1 MIILAWTINHVSHQ
15 CLSYELPK
23 KCCRPWNH
31 NFFAFTVDQHSFM
44 AGNYLYSIA
53 ERKHFLDSGNH
64 LGGGRCNRLGW
75 ADQLIGLW
83 LVKTSH
89 ITLFS
94 ISGLTM
100 GVRTLQTQDTSDLR
114 QFGTISL
121 VPKCLTFLCR
131 YQCRSV
137 STFYK
142 GAEDSYEG
150 T

>member
-1 MIILAWTINHVSHQ
+1 MYKIVLKFKCMIHGCWFNLVETTRVTKFE
-15 CLSYELPK
+15 YY
-23 KCCRPWNH
+23 
-31 NFFAFTVDQHSFM
+31 FACTCKGIH
-44 AGNYLYSIA
+44 LYSLMSPGKISA
-53 ERKHFLDSGNH
+53 VLELWISPLHWFLK
-64 LGGGRCNRLGW
+64 GRHNRLGW